1 MPETQFVNPVT
12 GEIIE
17 GKFIERGDYKPML
30 GWYRVFEED
39 GSTIAY
45 VPDMVTAKTVSVAFA
60 MLTLFQMMGAPSNVS
75 PSIMDNIRLVIEHAV
90 DGPEE
95 DHNPWGP

>member
-1 MPETQFVNPVT
+1 MPDPQFVNPVT

-17 GKFIERGDYKPML
+17 VKSIERWDYKPMF

-45 VPDMVTAKTVSVAFA
+45 VPDMVTAKVVSVAFA
-60 MLTLFQMMGAPSNVS
+60 LLTLFQMIDTPSNVS
-75 PSIMDNIRLVIEHAV
+75 PSVMDSIRLVIEHAV
-90 DGPEE
+90 QGTEE
-95 DHNPWGP
+95 GHGI